1 MEKQKSFDA
10 VRCMREIRD
19 ALSREF
25 QGMSFEE
32 KQRYIRERVHVHPT
46 EDSSGKYAAQPADA
60 GDGGPGILSEHSK
73 DVAHR
78 PSAPDP

>member
-32 KQRYIRERVHVHPT
+32 QRCYIRERVRMHAPENASVT
-46 EDSSGKYAAQPADA
+46 YAAQQADA
-60 GDGGPGILSEHSK
+60 SDGGPGTLSERSEGT
-73 DVAHR
+73 AHR

>member
-1 MEKQKSFDA
+1 MGQKSFDA

-32 KQRYIRERVHVHPT
+32 QQRYIRERVRMRAPENASVQYT
-46 EDSSGKYAAQPADA
+46 AQQANA
-60 GDGGPGILSEHSK
+60 GDDP
-73 DVAHR
+73 
-78 PSAPDP
+78 AP